1 VGKKIILTAVCI
13 SVLLFSTIATGNF
26 FQLGAANPWY
36 EDRWTDPPVISIH
49 SPTNE
54 TYRDVVLLNF
64 TVTKPEKWKSNP
76 TVYLSTPT
84 QYGDIQ
90 LFDYV
95 KIEVDGKLYRLI
107 EVHSNLSSPFRYSEN
122 LTNLTD
128 GMHSLQIYAYG
139 TGVVEGC
146 EWKPNTSVEINSSS
160 YVVDFRLDTVS
171 PLISLPLE
179 NKIYYSSDV
188 PLDFIVSEP
197 VSQITY
203 SLDGQENVTTA
214 GNTTLAGLSMGTH
227 NVTVYAWDTAGNMG
241 ASPTVTFTVAKPE
254 PFPPF
259 PTALVAT
266 ASGLSVAAVVIG
278 LLVYFKKRKK
288 ESGDKS

>member
-1 VGKKIILTAVCI
+1 M
-13 SVLLFSTIATGNF
+13 LLFSALATGNF
-26 FQLGAANPWY
+26 VQLGAANPWY

-84 QYGDIQ
+84 RYGDIQ
-90 LFDYV
+90 QFDFV

-107 EVHSNLSSPFRYSEN
+107 EVYSNLSSPFSYSED
-122 LTNLTD
+122 LTTLTD
-128 GMHSLQIYAYG
+128 GMYSLRIYAYG

-160 YVVDFRLDTVS
+160 VVNFRLDTVS
-171 PLISLPLE
+171 PLISLSLE
-179 NKIYYSSDV
+179 NKIYYSPDV
-188 PLDFIVSEP
+188 PLDFTVNEQ

-203 SLDGQENVTTA
+203 SLDGQGNVAVA
-214 GNTTLAGLSMGTH
+214 GNTTLTGLSVGVH
-227 NVTVYAWDTAGNMG
+227 NVTVYAQDAAGNVG
-241 ASPTVTFTVAKPE
+241 ASETITFTVEKPE
-254 PFPPF
+254 PFPSSAVAVAS
-259 PTALVAT
+259 TA
-266 ASGLSVAAVVIG
+266 VAAVIG
-278 LLVYFKKRKK
+278 VSLVVYFIKTRRKQK
-288 ESGDKS
+288 TKNVSLSTHIFKQ

>member
-1 VGKKIILTAVCI
+1 M
-13 SVLLFSTIATGNF
+13 
-26 FQLGAANPWY
+26 
-36 EDRWTDPPVISIH
+36 ISIH

-84 QYGDIQ
+84 RYGDIQ
-90 LFDYV
+90 QFDFV

-107 EVHSNLSSPFRYSEN
+107 EVHSNLSSPFSYSED

-128 GMHSLQIYAYG
+128 GMHSLRIYAYG

-146 EWKPNTSVEINSSS
+146 EWKPNTSVGINSSS
-160 YVVDFRLDTVS
+160 DVVDFRLDTVS
-171 PLISLPLE
+171 PLISLSLE

-188 PLDFIVSEP
+188 PLDFTVNEQ

-203 SLDGQENVTTA
+203 SLDGQGNVTVA
-214 GNTTLAGLSMGTH
+214 GNTTLTGLSVGVH
-227 NVTVYAWDTAGNMG
+227 NVTVYAWDAAGNV
-241 ASPTVTFTVAKPE
+241 SSSETIYFTITEPE
-254 PFPPF
+254 PFP
-259 PTALVAT
+259 
-266 ASGLSVAAVVIG
+266 VAAVAVASTAVAAAIG
-278 LLVYFKKRKK
+278 VTLAVYLTKTRRTNQKTKNAPSTDSSTHHNNRMFKQ
-288 ESGDKS
+288 